1 MKMQQ
6 TATSNA
12 IVFTNEAKCRDCY
25 RCVRVCPVHAI
36 RMENGQAHV
45 VTENCIA
52 CGTCIAECPQHA
64 KAYRTDVHAVFEWLE
79 QGLPVAFS
87 VAPSFA
93 GSYSEWEQKRIPSAL
108 RATGAAYVGETAEG
122 AFYSAHATADYIRQ
136 NPEQHHICTACP
148 AVVNYI
154 RQYAGEH
161 ARELVPVLSP
171 MLVHAKMLR
180 KELGKTK
187 IVFVGPCVAKK
198 SEAKDENAKGLV
210 DAVLTF
216 EELDKLFVLC
226 EVKLDQ
232 CEESKFDGQVGD
244 SARLFP
250 LEGGLLKT
258 AGLKTD
264 RLESKH
270 LAISGFDTLEAVL
283 KSMPVSAQSHWIV
296 EPLFCSQGCIN
307 GPLARKQKTLF
318 EQREAVMDYAS
329 INKTAESGHELAFDL
344 SALYPPHHKN
354 NVVYSEDQ
362 IQEVLNSIGKFSKE
376 DELNCM
382 ACGYN
387 SCREKAVA
395 VLEGLAEPEM
405 CMPYM
410 RRMAEQK
417 FEMMIRHDPNGI
429 VMLDDKL
436 HIIHMN
442 PAFRKMFSCSEALV
456 GRPISYL
463 IDPDVFE
470 QLSTGS
476 EQLIR
481 KTVTFANYNLV
492 CHLMCYALPEQN
504 QFVGIFM
511 DITALQSNTEKLN
524 EIKAE
529 TVLQAQSLIEHQIE
543 MAQEL
548 ARFLGDHT
556 AKGEVLLNK
565 LIDSIQK

>member
-1 MKMQQ
+1 
-6 TATSNA
+6 
-12 IVFTNEAKCRDCY
+12 
-25 RCVRVCPVHAI
+25 
-36 RMENGQAHV
+36 MEKGQAQV
-45 VTENCIA
+45 VAENCIA
-52 CGTCIAECPQHA
+52 CGTCIAECPQNA
-64 KAYRTDVHAVFEWLE
+64 KAYRTDVHAVVEWLA
-79 QGLPVAFS
+79 QDLPVAFS
-87 VAPSFA
+87 LAPSFA

-108 RATGAAYVGETAEG
+108 RMAGAAYVAETAEG
-122 AFYSAHATADYIRQ
+122 AWFSASASADYISQ
-136 NPEQHHICTACP
+136 NSQQHHICTACP
-148 AVVNYI
+148 AVVNYV
-154 RQYAGEH
+154 RQYASEYAGL
-161 ARELVPVLSP
+161 LVPVLSP
-171 MLVHAKMLR
+171 MLVHARMMR

-198 SEAKDENAKGLV
+198 MEAQDENAKDMV

-216 EELDKLFVLC
+216 EELDRLFELRG
-226 EVKLDQ
+226 VKLDQ
-232 CEESKFDGQVGD
+232 CEESWFDGNVGE

-264 RLESKH
+264 RLEAEH
-270 LAISGFDTLEAVL
+270 LAISGFNTLEAVL
-283 KSMPVSAQSHWIV
+283 EALPNAQKNHWII
-296 EPLFCSQGCIN
+296 EPLFCNQGCIN
-307 GPLARKQKTLF
+307 GPLAKKETTLF
-318 EQREAVMDYAS
+318 EQREAVLNYSRSGVSKAS
-329 INKTAESGHELAFDL
+329 KTDDDLDL
-344 SALYPPHHKN
+344 SAMYPPVRVNEIEYTEEQVK
-354 NVVYSEDQ
+354 
-362 IQEVLNSIGKFSKE
+362 EVLHSIGKFSKE

-395 VLEGLAEPEM
+395 VIKGLAEPEM

-436 HIIHMN
+436 QIIHMN
-442 PAFRKMFSCSEALV
+442 PAFRKMFSCSEALI

-463 IDPDVFE
+463 IDPDLFE
-470 QLSTGS
+470 QLATGN

-481 KTVTFANYNLV
+481 KTVSFSNYNLV
-492 CHLMCYALPEQN
+492 CHLMCYALPEQS
-504 QFVGIFM
+504 QYVGIFM
-511 DITALQSNTEKLN
+511 DITALQNNTEKLN

-548 ARFLGDHT
+548 ARFLGEQT
-556 AKGEVLLNK
+556 ATGEVLLNK

>member
-1 MKMQQ
+1 MKRQKVS
-6 TATSNA
+6 TGSAV
-12 IVFTNEAKCRDCY
+12 VFTNEAKCRDCY

-36 RMENGQAHV
+36 RMEKGQAQV

-52 CGTCIAECPQHA
+52 CGTCIAECPQNA
-64 KAYRTDVHAVFEWLE
+64 KAYRTDVHAVVEWLA
-79 QGLPVAFS
+79 QDLPVAFS
-87 VAPSFA
+87 LAPSFA

-108 RATGAAYVGETAEG
+108 RMAGAAYVAETAEG
-122 AFYSAHATADYIRQ
+122 AWFSASASADYIRQ
-136 NPEQHHICTACP
+136 NPQQHHICTACP
-148 AVVNYI
+148 AVVNYV
-154 RQYAGEH
+154 RQYAS
-161 ARELVPVLSP
+161 AYADLLVPVLSP
-171 MLVHAKMLR
+171 MLVHAMMMR

-198 SEAKDENAKGLV
+198 MEAQDENAKDMV

-216 EELDKLFVLC
+216 EELDRLFELRG
-226 EVKLDQ
+226 VKLDQ
-232 CEESKFDGQVGD
+232 CEESWFDGNVGE

-264 RLESKH
+264 RLEAEH

-283 KSMPVSAQSHWIV
+283 EALPNAQKKHWII
-296 EPLFCSQGCIN
+296 EPLFCNQGCIN
-307 GPLARKQKTLF
+307 GPLAKKETTLF
-318 EQREAVMDYAS
+318 EQREAVLNYSRSCISNAS
-329 INKTAESGHELAFDL
+329 KTDDDLDL
-344 SALYPPHHKN
+344 SAIYPPVQVNEIEYTEEQLK
-354 NVVYSEDQ
+354 
-362 IQEVLNSIGKFSKE
+362 EVLHSIGKFSKE

-387 SCREKAVA
+387 SCRDKAVA
-395 VLEGLAEPEM
+395 VLKGLAEPEM

-436 HIIHMN
+436 QIIHMN
-442 PAFRKMFSCSEALV
+442 PAFRKMFSCSEALI

-463 IDPDVFE
+463 IDPDLFE
-470 QLSTGS
+470 QLATGN

-481 KTVTFANYNLV
+481 KTVSFSNYNLV
-492 CHLMCYALPEQN
+492 CHLMCYALPGQN
-504 QFVGIFM
+504 QYVGIFM
-511 DITALQSNTEKLN
+511 DITALQNNTEKLN

-548 ARFLGDHT
+548 ARFLGEHT
-556 AKGEVLLNK
+556 ASGEVLLNK